1 MYLLFDIWK
10 IQCVVEGS
18 FSSFVGFP
26 RFCQINSDSHVNAND
41 LKLEAENKKLCLCF
55 IKKNTKF
62 AFSNMTKRNILGV

>member
-26 RFCQINSDSHVNAND
+26 CFCQIDSDSHVNAND
-41 LKLEAENKKLCLCF
+41 LKLEAENKKLYLCYY
-55 IKKNTKF
+55 
-62 AFSNMTKRNILGV
+62 